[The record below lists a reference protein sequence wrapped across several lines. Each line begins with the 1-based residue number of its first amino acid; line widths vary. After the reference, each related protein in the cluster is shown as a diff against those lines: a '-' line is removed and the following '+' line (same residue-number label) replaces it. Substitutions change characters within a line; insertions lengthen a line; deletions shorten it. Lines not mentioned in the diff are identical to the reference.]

1 MNRPTASARLKA
13 LFQSRPLIA
22 RKVPI
27 YRLKGQLDAPPA
39 RWPDAI
45 AATSRG

>member
-1 MNRPTASARLKA
+1 MASARLKA
-13 LFQSRPLIA
+13 LLQPRSLIA
-22 RKVPI
+22 RKAPI
-27 YRLKGQLDAPPA
+27 YRLKGQLDAPPE